1 MENKNT
7 VDANKKQIETKPKR
21 FVNRFRGGVLI
32 SVNIKKIYHIH
43 SVENENYFVTLQQFT
58 NAYTH
63 AYINKRNM
71 YQKIQ
76 L

>member
-7 VDANKKQIETKPKR
+7 VDANKKQIAKLKR
-21 FVNRFRGGVLI
+21 FVNRFRGGALI

-43 SVENENYFVTLQQFT
+43 SVENEKFFVPLQQFT
-58 NAYTH
+58 IACAH
-63 AYINKRNM
+63 AYRKKRNM
-71 YQKIQ
+71 CQKIQ

>member
-7 VDANKKQIETKPKR
+7 VDANKKQIAKLKR
-21 FVNRFRGGVLI
+21 FVNRFKGALI

-43 SVENENYFVTLQQFT
+43 SVENEKFSYLCNNL
-58 NAYTH
+58 
-63 AYINKRNM
+63 
-71 YQKIQ
+71 